1 MPVTY
6 GFTPTSKLSKLNYKI
21 IIECHFVDMEL
32 IMILNKIIL
41 EFNLKVKLNLM
52 FFKYC

>member
-1 MPVTY
+1 MPVTQ

-21 IIECHFVDMEL
+21 TIVNCVDMEL
-32 IMILNKIIL
+32 IQILDKIIL